1 MSLPLISVI
10 IPTYNQEDYIA
21 GAIESAII
29 QGYENKEIIVLDD
42 CSTDSTYEKAS
53 EYRRH
58 AGVRVLRNAKN
69 LGVPANWNKAISL
82 AKGSLIKPLF
92 GDDLL
97 LQGCLEQL
105 YRAIEGIE
113 DAGFVFC
120 RRNILYKRAD
130 KDKVINTYLPTI
142 IYQDEVFR
150 SRDTLSRGELA
161 SLVFPFMMN
170 IIGEPTTLLIRKEVF
185 DTVGL
190 FDDQF
195 AQLVD
200 LEFYVRVSRKYEIKS
215 VPHILCSFRVHPGQ
229 LSNENLK
236 QAVHLRDYA
245 LLRERYMREKKF
257 WPFRLKV
264 FIYQTIFQNETAFM
278 KLLNKYV
285 TSYLLQM
292 YRYIR
297 KKKSGLFKDFPAE
310 YAKYFE
316 TFA

>member
-1 MSLPLISVI
+1 LALPLISII
-10 IPTYNQEDYIA
+10 IPTYNQEDYIES
-21 GAIESAII
+21 AIESAII

-42 CSTDSTYEKAS
+42 CSTDLTHEKAS

-58 AGVRVLRNAKN
+58 TGVRVFRNANN
-69 LGVPANWNKAISL
+69 LGVPENWNKAISL
-82 AKGSLIKPLF
+82 SQGSFIKPLF

-97 LQGCLEQL
+97 LPGCLEQL
-105 YRAIEGIE
+105 YRAIEGKE
-113 DAGFVFC
+113 DAGFV
-120 RRNILYKRAD
+120 
-130 KDKVINTYLPTI
+130 TI
-142 IYQDEVFR
+142 VYQDEVFR

-161 SLVFPFMMN
+161 SLVFPCMMN

-200 LEFYVRVSRKYEIKS
+200 LEFYVRVSRKYEIKA

-264 FIYQTIFQNETAFM
+264 FIYQTIFQNETVFM

-297 KKKSGLFKDFPAE
+297 KKKSALFKDFPAE